1 MGRAAAKIARM
12 KYALAFLLIIL
23 ACAPSLLG
31 ASPGE
36 VSIGENLRQTPM
48 QGLTGDSALFSRYRG
63 KPLIINV
70 WASYCGPCLA
80 EMGSLERL
88 WQRYGD
94 RINIIGISI
103 DDYRERAEVFLAR
116 AGTTF
121 PHYIDNKLILENM
134 LGVNNIPLTVLVD
147 KQGRVL
153 EKVSGAKEWD
163 SPELVEAIGQ
173 AFDISVAVTTPGIQD
188 DQHLS
193 ELKGN

>member
-1 MGRAAAKIARM
+1 M
-12 KYALAFLLIIL
+12 KYALAFLLVML
-23 ACAPSLLG
+23 AGAPSLLG
-31 ASPGE
+31 AAQGE
-36 VSIGENLRQTPM
+36 VPIGGNLRQTPM
-48 QGLTGDSALFSRYRG
+48 QGLTGNSALFSQYRG

-103 DDYRERAEVFLAR
+103 DDYRERAEGFLAR

-121 PHYIDNKLILENM
+121 PHYLDNKLILENM
-134 LGVNNIPLTVLVD
+134 LGVNNVPWTVLVD
-147 KQGRVL
+147 EQGRVL

-163 SPELVEAIGQ
+163 SSELIKAIGRTYNI
-173 AFDISVAVTTPGIQD
+173 DM
-188 DQHLS
+188 
-193 ELKGN
+193 